1 MPANPP
7 RARPKGTM
15 EDLVEQIMG
24 SASGNAAAVIL
35 VLPVSYAFA
44 AGMMA
49 TINPCG
55 FALLPA
61 YISLYLEG
69 AADGRLEDKPLARLV
84 KAVAISVVVTLGF
97 VLLFGSVGLIIAA
110 GGHFLTSIMPWAG
123 LLIGIAMALL
133 GLWLLAGGTKF
144 YLGTAMRLSAKL
156 NPGPSRGVSSFFIF
170 GIAYGVASLSCTLPI
185 FLIVVGSSLAA
196 QGFLNG
202 LFQFISFALGMG
214 AVLMVLTLG
223 TAFFKGV
230 VASYLRGFIPYI
242 ERASAVL
249 VLLAGTFIVYYWIT
263 IGELGESIQGLF

>member
-1 MPANPP
+1 
-7 RARPKGTM
+7 M

-24 SASGNAAAVIL
+24 SVSGNVAAVVL

-61 YISLYLEG
+61 YMSLYLEG
-69 AADGRLEDKPLARLV
+69 GADGGLEDRPLARLA
-84 KAVAISVVVTLGF
+84 KAVGISVVVTLGF
-97 VLLFGSVGLIIAA
+97 VILFGSVGLIIAG
-110 GGHFLTSIMPWAG
+110 GGHFLTDIMPWAG
-123 LLIGIAMALL
+123 LLIGFAMALL
-133 GLWLLAGGTKF
+133 GLWLLAGRTKF
-144 YLGTAMRLSAKL
+144 YSGTVMRLSARL
-156 NPGPSRGVSSFFIF
+156 NPGRSGGVSSFFMF

-196 QGFLNG
+196 RGFLNG

-223 TAFFKGV
+223 TAFFKGL
-230 VASYLRGFIPYI
+230 VASYLRRFIPYV